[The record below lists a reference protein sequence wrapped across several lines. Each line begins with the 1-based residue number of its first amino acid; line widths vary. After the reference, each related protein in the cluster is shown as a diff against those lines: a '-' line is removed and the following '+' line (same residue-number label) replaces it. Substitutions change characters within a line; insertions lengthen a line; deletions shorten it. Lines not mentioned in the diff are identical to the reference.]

1 MIDEPPKTYPIRCRW
16 CAESLVIDVPFD
28 VRVQAG
34 HAECSRGHVTPYR
47 YDGVTVLTEER
58 RAHGRMVPYDTP
70 RRGSRKARTRDPG
83 PTKSA
88 RIFAVPSVQ
97 LFSTTMI
104 S

>member
-47 YDGVTVLTEER
+47 YDGVTVFAEELGIGGLA
-58 RAHGRMVPYDTP
+58 RAASLDPSRGWPRCIAILMPGRAKPSRTWP
-70 RRGSRKARTRDPG
+70 RRVGSP
-83 PTKSA
+83 
-88 RIFAVPSVQ
+88 RIE
-97 LFSTTMI
+97 
-104 S
+104 